1 MLLPRFGFFFSLPP
15 SLSDGSINFGVP
27 STGEALRTSLLVC
40 RHATAEV
47 LEGILEGV
55 ELWGHFEAEKN
66 GMVEERCDLQCQSF
80 AVQLGFQVLSS
91 CEGKGGSL

>member
-1 MLLPRFGFFFSLPP
+1 
-15 SLSDGSINFGVP
+15 
-27 STGEALRTSLLVC
+27 LRTSLLAC

-55 ELWGHFEAEKN
+55 EVWGHFEAEKN